1 VVTVSFTGGEYN
13 VSEGAGSV
21 RIGLQL
27 NTSTDQTI
35 NVQIEIFGIT
45 AQGNNY
51 F

>member
-1 VVTVSFTGGEYN
+1 VVTVSFTEREYSQN
-13 VSEGAGSV
+13 EGARL

-27 NTSTDQTI
+27 NTSTNQTI
-35 NVQIEIFGIT
+35 DVQIEIFGIT